1 MAAKKYTF
9 EALGLVENGEDRF
22 LSNVTHF
29 AAKSLGAPVSL
40 VSVIQR
46 HKDRQYIS
54 AGCGIDLEDEEGRQ
68 VTLDQSVCQI
78 VHDERKPLM
87 IPDLLADERTM
98 CMSSIIQFG
107 FRAYIGVPIHSNTGA
122 VIGSLCCLKMEPGDW
137 EPDSV
142 DTLLRLAQAV
152 DGIIVARARNLEQ
165 EATNTKLKKLL
176 ASRSSFTAHL
186 SHEIR
191 PPLTGLV
198 GSIRL
203 LNTMNLDGKAGE
215 LVQILNRSSTNLLNI
230 VNDTLDFAK
239 LDAGHFEITEEPCNL
254 GTLAT
259 EIVDSFRALADEKG
273 LEIAV
278 DDQLL
283 GQLHMA
289 DRRALESIIHNLFSN
304 AVKFTDTG
312 GATVTLSKNPYGSI
326 EIKVADSGI
335 GIDQAH
341 HLTIFDEFEQAS
353 PRVARKYGGTGLG
366 MAIVKRLV
374 DAMNGEI
381 WVKSEI
387 GKGAIFAVSLPL
399 ERAETGPHHVDNGWR
414 RDQ

>member
-9 EALGLVENGEDRF
+9 EALGLVENGDDRF

-29 AAKSLGAPVSL
+29 AAKSLGAPVAL
-40 VSVIQR
+40 VSVIQKHKNR
-46 HKDRQYIS
+46 QYIAAGAGIALEDEKDRQI
-54 AGCGIDLEDEEGRQ
+54 
-68 VTLDQSVCQI
+68 TLDQSVCQI
-78 VHDERKPLM
+78 VHDERAPLI

-98 CMSSIIQFG
+98 CMWSIIQYG

-122 VIGSLCCLKMEPGDW
+122 VIGSLCCLKMEPGEW
-137 EPDSV
+137 HADSV
-142 DTLLRLAQAV
+142 DSLLRLAQAV

-165 EATNTKLKKLL
+165 EETNTRLKKLL

-191 PPLTGLV
+191 TPLTGLV

-215 LVQILNRSSTNLLNI
+215 LVQILNRSSTNLLDI

-239 LDAGHFEITEEPCNL
+239 LDAGHFVIAEEPCDL
-254 GTLAT
+254 GALAT
-259 EIVDSFRALADEKG
+259 EIVDSFRALAEEKG
-273 LEIAV
+273 LTLVV
-278 DDQLL
+278 DDQLD
-283 GQLHMA
+283 GQVLMA

-312 GATVTLSKNPYGSI
+312 GATVTLSKTPYGLI
-326 EIKVADSGI
+326 EIKVADTGI

-341 HLTIFDEFEQAS
+341 HATIFDEFEQAS

-381 WVKSEI
+381 WIKSEI
-387 GKGAIFAVSLPL
+387 GKGATFAVSLPL
-399 ERAETGPHHVDNGWR
+399 ERAETVPHQADRGWC
-414 RDQ
+414 

>member
-9 EALGLVENGEDRF
+9 EALGLVENGDDRF

-29 AAKSLGAPVSL
+29 AAKSLGAPVAL
-40 VSVIQR
+40 VSVIQKHKNR
-46 HKDRQYIS
+46 QYIAAGAGIALEDEKDRQI
-54 AGCGIDLEDEEGRQ
+54 
-68 VTLDQSVCQI
+68 TLDQSVCQI
-78 VHDERKPLM
+78 VHDERAPLI

-98 CMSSIIQFG
+98 CMWSIIQYG

-122 VIGSLCCLKMEPGDW
+122 VIGSLCCLKMEPGEW
-137 EPDSV
+137 HADSV
-142 DTLLRLAQAV
+142 DSLLRLAQAV

-165 EATNTKLKKLL
+165 EETNTRLKKLL

-191 PPLTGLV
+191 TPLTGLV

-215 LVQILNRSSTNLLNI
+215 LVQILNRSSTNLLDI

-239 LDAGHFEITEEPCNL
+239 LDAGHFVIAEEPCDL
-254 GTLAT
+254 GALAT
-259 EIVDSFRALADEKG
+259 EIVDSFRALAEEKG
-273 LEIAV
+273 LTLVV
-278 DDQLL
+278 DDQLD
-283 GQLHMA
+283 GQVLMA

-312 GATVTLSKNPYGSI
+312 GATVTLSKTPYGLI
-326 EIKVADSGI
+326 EIKVADTGI

-341 HLTIFDEFEQAS
+341 HATIFDEFEQAS

-381 WVKSEI
+381 WIKSEI
-387 GKGAIFAVSLPL
+387 GKGATFAVSLPL
-399 ERAETGPHHVDNGWR
+399 ERAETVPHRADRGWC
-414 RDQ
+414 

>member
-29 AAKSLGAPVSL
+29 AAKSLGAPVAL
-40 VSVIQR
+40 VSVIQK

-78 VHDERKPLM
+78 VHDERKPLI

-98 CMSSIIQFG
+98 DMSSILQFG

-122 VIGSLCCLKMEPGDW
+122 VIGSLCCLKMQPGEW

-142 DTLLRLAQAV
+142 DTLLRLGQAV
-152 DGIIVARARNLEQ
+152 DGIIMARARNLEQ
-165 EATNTKLKKLL
+165 EETNTRLKKLL

-191 PPLTGLV
+191 TPLTGLA

-203 LNTMNLDGKAGE
+203 LNSMNLDGKAGE
-215 LVQILNRSSTNLLNI
+215 LVQILNRSSAKLLNI

-239 LDAGHFEITEEPCNL
+239 LDAGHFQIKHEPCDL
-254 GTLAT
+254 GALAT
-259 EIVDSFRALADEKG
+259 EIVESFRALADEKG
-273 LEIAV
+273 LTVEV
-278 DDQLL
+278 DNQLG
-283 GQLHMA
+283 GQMHMA
-289 DRRALESIIHNLFSN
+289 DRRALESIVHNLFSN

-312 GATVTLSKNPYGSI
+312 GARITLSNNPYGSI
-326 EIKVADSGI
+326 EITVVDTGI

-341 HLTIFDEFEQAS
+341 HATIFDEFEQAS

-374 DAMNGEI
+374 DAMNGDI
-381 WVKSEI
+381 RIKSEV
-387 GKGAIFAVSLPL
+387 GHGTTFAVTLPL
-399 ERAETGPHHVDNGWR
+399 ERVETAAAKVNSPWH
-414 RDQ
+414 

>member
-1 MAAKKYTF
+1 M
-9 EALGLVENGEDRF
+9 VENGDDRF

-29 AAKSLGAPVSL
+29 AAKSLGAPVAL
-40 VSVIQR
+40 VSVIQKHKNR
-46 HKDRQYIS
+46 QYIAAGAGIALEDEKDRQI
-54 AGCGIDLEDEEGRQ
+54 
-68 VTLDQSVCQI
+68 TLDQSVCQI
-78 VHDERKPLM
+78 VHDERAPLI

-98 CMSSIIQFG
+98 CMWSIIQYG

-122 VIGSLCCLKMEPGDW
+122 VIGSLCCLKMEPGEW
-137 EPDSV
+137 HADSV
-142 DTLLRLAQAV
+142 DSLLRLAQAV

-165 EATNTKLKKLL
+165 EETNTRLKKLL

-191 PPLTGLV
+191 TPLTGLV

-215 LVQILNRSSTNLLNI
+215 LVQILNRSSTNLLDI

-239 LDAGHFEITEEPCNL
+239 LDAGHFVIAEEPCDL
-254 GTLAT
+254 GALAT
-259 EIVDSFRALADEKG
+259 EIVDSFRALAEEKG
-273 LEIAV
+273 LTLVV
-278 DDQLL
+278 DDQLD
-283 GQLHMA
+283 GQVLMA

-312 GATVTLSKNPYGSI
+312 GATVTLSKTPYGLI
-326 EIKVADSGI
+326 EIKVADTGI

-341 HLTIFDEFEQAS
+341 HATIFDEFEQAS

-381 WVKSEI
+381 WIKSEI
-387 GKGAIFAVSLPL
+387 GKGATFAVSLPL
-399 ERAETGPHHVDNGWR
+399 ERAETVPHQADRGWC
-414 RDQ
+414 